1 VPRVSGHG
9 ANTFFTAIKE
19 WSSLSTELK
28 NINCEKSFKE
38 NLKQLLVEVAKRK
51 DDDEFERIV

>member
-1 VPRVSGHG
+1 VDKEL
-9 ANTFFTAIKE
+9 TLFFFTAIKE